1 MFTDDP
7 QMVSLVG
14 KLLAIDIVLE
24 IGRVTNLVYGNA
36 LKTSGDAVFTTVI
49 ADIHVPVCGGGS
61 YFFGIHLGLLVCGI
75 YRYGNG

>member
-49 ADIHVPVCGGGS
+49 AAIFMYLCAVGELIS
-61 YFFGIHLGLLVCGI
+61 SEFI
-75 YRYGNG
+75 